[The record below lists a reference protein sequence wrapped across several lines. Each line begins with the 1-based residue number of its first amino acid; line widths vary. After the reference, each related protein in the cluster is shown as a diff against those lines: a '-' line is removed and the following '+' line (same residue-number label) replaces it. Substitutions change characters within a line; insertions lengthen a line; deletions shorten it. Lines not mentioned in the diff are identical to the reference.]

1 MFNPFSVYDYD
12 AADREWP
19 HLTADSCDKD
29 ILEMAWQSSIDYL
42 NDNPISLGEAIVGE
56 SYRDCREMDAANQRL
71 LLAAAED
78 DAAAVLAE
86 VKRRIVD
93 YVVDECVELL
103 RQHREVLTVGVDYY
117 PDKQQG
123 EL

>member
-1 MFNPFSVYDYD
+1 MFDPFADYDYYN
-12 AADREWP
+12 ASREWP
-19 HLTADSCDKD
+19 HLTVDSCDKD
-29 ILEMAWQSSIDYL
+29 ISEMAWQSAIDYL
-42 NDNPISLGEAIVGE
+42 NDTPSALSEAIGGE
-56 SYRDCREMDAANQRL
+56 SYRDYREMDAANQRL

-86 VKRRIVD
+86 VKRRLTE
-93 YVVDECVELL
+93 YVVDECIELL
-103 RQHREVLTVGVDYY
+103 RQHQEVLTVGVDYY

>member
-1 MFNPFSVYDYD
+1 MFNPFSAYDYD

-56 SYRDCREMDAANQRL
+56 SYRDCRDMDSANQRL

-93 YVVDECVELL
+93 YVVDECIELL

-117 PDKQQG
+117 PDEQQG